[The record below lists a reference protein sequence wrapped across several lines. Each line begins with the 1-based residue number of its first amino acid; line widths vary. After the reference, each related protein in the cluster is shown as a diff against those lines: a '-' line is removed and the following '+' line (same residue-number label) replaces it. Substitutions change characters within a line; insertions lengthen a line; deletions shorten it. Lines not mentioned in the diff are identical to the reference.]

1 MDAVPSGGAAPVM
14 SAFGDRASIPTEPE
28 LEAVLGAA
36 IAPWRSLK
44 ATLAQDFDPLA
55 ERWAY
60 SGRAY
65 GWSLRL
71 AHRDRP
77 IVYLAPLAGRFRA
90 SLALP
95 ERAMSAAL
103 EADLPE
109 PVRAIVASAPTYP
122 EGRAVRLEVASD
134 DDVASVIVLARIRM
148 ADRR

>member
-1 MDAVPSGGAAPVM
+1 MDAVMLSGAAPVV

-36 IAPWRSLK
+36 IAPWRSVK
-44 ATLAQDFDPLA
+44 AALAQDFDPLA
-55 ERWAY
+55 ERWTYA
-60 SGRAY
+60 GKAY

-95 ERAMSAAL
+95 ERVMPAAL

-109 PVRAIVASAPTYP
+109 PVRAIVAGAPMYP
-122 EGRAVRLEVASD
+122 EGRAVRLEVASED
-134 DDVASVIVLARIRM
+134 DAASVIVLARIRM
-148 ADRR
+148 AAR

>member
-1 MDAVPSGGAAPVM
+1 MM
-14 SAFGDRASIPTEPE
+14 SAFGDRARIPTESE

-44 ATLAQDFDPLA
+44 AALAQDFDPLA

-60 SGRAY
+60 SGKAY

-71 AHRDRP
+71 ARRDRP
-77 IVYLAPLAGRFRA
+77 IVYLAPLPGRFRA

-95 ERAMSAAL
+95 ERAMPAAL

-109 PVRAIVASAPTYP
+109 PVRAIVVSAPTYP
-122 EGRAVRLEVASD
+122 EGRAVRLEVASE

-148 ADRR
+148 ADH